1 MSAVVCP
8 KHVIIHIDVRL
19 QSIHIILI
27 PVIKH
32 EGLNP
37 TDPGNFRPIANVSFI
52 SKVVEK
58 IIAYQLLPYLEA
70 NNLIPAIQP
79 GFRKGH
85 SAETLLLR
93 LLSDIYG
100 AIDHSQ
106 LTLLALFDV
115 GAAFDTVDHGI
126 LLERLRISFG
136 VTGAF
141 LCWLESFL
149 GECTLCVVHGPTR
162 SPWVPAPYGLLQ
174 GSVLGPL
181 LYIIY
186 TSDLAALLASY
197 SVLAQLPYMPTMF
210 RPTCVALPLT
220 LLRPHES

>member
-1 MSAVVCP
+1 MNAHVFRCKAGSANAKERRIRLMC
-8 KHVIIHIDVRL
+8 HCFRL
-19 QSIHIILI
+19 QSTVINTIINNTSLPSSTPALSSSTQYCHHNHYHQGVLPPAQKRSILI

-32 EGLNP
+32 EGLDP
-37 TDPGNFRPIANVSFI
+37 TDPGNFRPIANVSFL

-70 NNLIPAIQP
+70 NNLIRAIQS

-85 SAETLLLR
+85 STETLLLR

-100 AIDHSQ
+100 AIDRSQ

-126 LLERLRISFG
+126 LLERFRMSCG

-141 LCWLESFL
+141 LCWRESFL
-149 GECTLCVVHGPTR
+149 GSAL
-162 SPWVPAPYGLLQ
+162 
-174 GSVLGPL
+174 SV
-181 LYIIY
+181 
-186 TSDLAALLASY
+186 
-197 SVLAQLPYMPTMF
+197 
-210 RPTCVALPLT
+210 
-220 LLRPHES
+220 